1 MSRSFVVLLLLC
13 VPLFLARSVSPQA
26 QDVPASG
33 ADAKI
38 RLVLSEVVI
47 QTDDNGNPTYDKLR
61 IFGAELGGAGIT
73 LFPSNEFDLSTSP
86 NQSGAMSDPSWRRPF
101 VLAAGESRVYLMR
114 RLGENSNDL
123 KWVEPFNA
131 QSKPKSLNLKTLPV
145 SALIEVAGKLYLG
158 LPGEVRVV
166 DCDAKSV
173 EATEFYKAKKT
184 YEGKTVDA
192 FARCGEMI
200 VAIDDVVT
208 PKYAYV
214 FKRTDTG
221 MTFAYEA
228 DLPNSANSQYYEAVG
243 DGTRLAVLAHFGLQG
258 GYGTS
263 IDFFEVDASK
273 MTYKRDV
280 REGQSW
286 DERDKPSTLV
296 GEKLTGLSGM
306 AFIENGLI
314 VGAGERG
321 IIFIP
326 NDKDAK
332 ATQIGTKGSCTD
344 LLLKS
349 GRVFALVQVDE
360 KAAAKSELV
369 EYEILKGGL
378 KEQIRHKLERRA
390 TDFAH

>member
-1 MSRSFVVLLLLC
+1 MRRSIVAFLMLC
-13 VPLFLARSVSPQA
+13 VSLFVARAGSQQA
-26 QDVPASG
+26 QDAPAKG
-33 ADAKI
+33 GDGKI

-47 QTDDNGNPTYDKLR
+47 QTDDKGNSTYDKLQV
-61 IFGAELGGAGIT
+61 FGAEISGGTVT
-73 LFPSNEFDLSTSP
+73 LFPSNEFDLSNSP
-86 NQSGAMSDPSWRRPF
+86 GQSEALSAPSWRRPF

-145 SALIEVAGKLYLG
+145 SALMEVSGKLYLG

-166 DCDAKSV
+166 DFDAMAV
-173 EATEFYKAKKT
+173 EAAEFYKAKKT
-184 YEGKTVDA
+184 YPEKTVDA
-192 FARCGEMI
+192 FARCGELI

-214 FKRTDTG
+214 FKRTETG

-228 DLPNSANSQYYEAVG
+228 DLPDSVNSQYYEAAG
-243 DGTRLAVLAHFGLQG
+243 EGNRLAVVANFGHRG
-258 GYGTS
+258 GGGTS

-273 MTYKRDV
+273 MTHKREV
-280 REGQSW
+280 GEFQPR
-286 DERDKPSTLV
+286 DEKEKPRTLV
-296 GEKLTGLSGM
+296 GDTLTGLSGM
-306 AFIENGLI
+306 AFIEHGLI

-332 ATQIGTKGSCTD
+332 ATQIDTKGSCTD

-349 GRVFALVQVDE
+349 GRIFALVQVGE
-360 KAAAKSELV
+360 KSEAKSELV
-369 EYEILKGGL
+369 EYEVSKGGL
-378 KEQIRHKLERRA
+378 KERVRHKLERRA